1 MVCNRTA
8 PKLVSLTKLDIL
20 HVCLSLFFTKIRR
33 FFFVTFDTGKH
44 ISRTWWIQTFITNY
58 YFYYYKLLFLVRV
71 DVRKDQTVFRISGKP
86 LWGIDFAHTFK
97 IESAMSSW
105 NYGIVR
111 LVKYCFILEKNANY
125 KTPLKMSI
133 RRAIFGFTLVI
144 RCGKLIRLSP
154 KITLN
159 SYQKVSWLFFGRL
172 SE

>member
-8 PKLVSLTKLDIL
+8 PKLVSLTELDIL

-44 ISRTWWIQTFITNY
+44 ISRTWWMQTFITNY
-58 YFYYYKLLFLVRV
+58 YSYYMYLKV
-71 DVRKDQTVFRISGKP
+71 DVRKNQTVFRISGKP
-86 LWGIDFAHTFK
+86 LWSIDFAHTFK

-111 LVKYCFILEKNANY
+111 LVKYCFTLEKNANC

-159 SYQKVSWLFFGRL
+159 SYQKVSWLLFGRF

>member
-8 PKLVSLTKLDIL
+8 PKLVSLTELNIL
-20 HVCLSLFFTKIRR
+20 HVCSSLFFAKIRR
-33 FFFVTFDTGKH
+33 FFFVTFDTGKN

-58 YFYYYKLLFLVRV
+58 YFYYMYLRV
-71 DVRKDQTVFRISGKP
+71 DVRKNQTVFRISGKP
-86 LWGIDFAHTFK
+86 LWSIDFAHTFQ
-97 IESAMSSW
+97 IEIAMSLW

-111 LVKYCFILEKNANY
+111 LVKYCFILEKNAKY
-125 KTPLKMSI
+125 RTPLKMSI
-133 RRAIFGFTLVI
+133 RRAIFGFILVT

-159 SYQKVSWLFFGRL
+159 SYQKFSWLLFGRL

>member
-8 PKLVSLTKLDIL
+8 PKLVSLTELDIL
-20 HVCLSLFFTKIRR
+20 HVCLSLFFTKIRC

-44 ISRTWWIQTFITNY
+44 IPRTWWMQTFITNY
-58 YFYYYKLLFLVRV
+58 YFYYMYLRV
-71 DVRKDQTVFRISGKP
+71 DVRKNQTVFRISGKP
-86 LWGIDFAHTFK
+86 LWSIDFAHTFK
-97 IESAMSSW
+97 IESAMSSA
-105 NYGIVR
+105 NYVIVR

-125 KTPLKMSI
+125 RTPLKMSI

-144 RCGKLIRLSP
+144 GCRKLNRLSP

-159 SYQKVSWLFFGRL
+159 SYQKVSWLLFGRL